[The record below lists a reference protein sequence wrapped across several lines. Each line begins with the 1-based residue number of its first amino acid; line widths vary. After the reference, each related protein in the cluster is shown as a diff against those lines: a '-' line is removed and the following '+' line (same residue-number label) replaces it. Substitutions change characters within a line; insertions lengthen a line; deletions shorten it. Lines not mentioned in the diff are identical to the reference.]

1 MKIQRLAIALIAINL
16 VLLVLLVLVSAQAR
30 STRAQSVSETI
41 RGRVLELVDE
51 RGVVRARL
59 GVKTPSSVIE
69 LDLFDKNGINR
80 VKFGAGETGS
90 GLVLFDETI
99 RGAAHSY
106 VQIIARRTGTT
117 ELPKTTSITLR
128 GADGRERVI
137 TPP

>member
-59 GVKTPSSVIE
+59 GVKTPSSVPSSSTCLI
-69 LDLFDKNGINR
+69 R
-80 VKFGAGETGS
+80 TGS
-90 GLVLFDETI
+90 
-99 RGAAHSY
+99 
-106 VQIIARRTGTT
+106 IA
-117 ELPKTTSITLR
+117 
-128 GADGRERVI
+128 
-137 TPP
+137 

>member
-69 LDLFDKNGINR
+69 RSTCLIR
-80 VKFGAGETGS
+80 TGS
-90 GLVLFDETI
+90 
-99 RGAAHSY
+99 
-106 VQIIARRTGTT
+106 IA
-117 ELPKTTSITLR
+117 
-128 GADGRERVI
+128 
-137 TPP
+137 

>member
-1 MKIQRLAIALIAINL
+1 MKIQRLAIVLTAINL
-16 VLLVLLVLVSAQAR
+16 MLLVFVSAQAR
-30 STRAQSVSETI
+30 STKTQTASEI
-41 RGRVLELVDE
+41 LRGRVLELVDE

-69 LDLFDKNGINR
+69 LDLFDKNGVNR

-90 GLVLFDETI
+90 GLVLFDETTQ
-99 RGAAHSY
+99 GASHSY

-117 ELPKTTSITLR
+117 ELPKTTGITLR